1 MLKKKPVV
9 FIVEDDKDVAYLIQ
23 DVLEQQGADCVI
35 STDGESVL
43 ERAIE
48 LQPALILLDIRLPG
62 IDGYTVC
69 RRLKRSVEVK
79 DIPVIFVSALNTEDD
94 VLEAHQAGGVY
105 YISKPFDIDFLIRK
119 VKEMLN
125 VVVST
130 SKREMLSVERQVLY
144 VNSSYT
150 VGTDQFLDPV
160 RRYLNKSE
168 FKVMTIEDPQE
179 TLRVVR
185 QIRPDLILMD
195 VDQGNVPV
203 DTLLGV
209 LVSHPSTKLIP
220 MVVIS
225 DLFALH
231 AGATAEMPNVKAV
244 LPKPVEEQQLLSVLR
259 EVALGGL

>member
-35 STDGESVL
+35 ATAGEAVVD
-43 ERAIE
+43 RAVE

-69 RRLKRSVEVK
+69 RRLKRNSEVK
-79 DIPVIFVSALNTEDD
+79 HIPVVFISALNTEDD

-119 VKEMLN
+119 VKEILSL
-125 VVVST
+125 VVGT
-130 SKREMLSVERQVLY
+130 ENREMLSVERLVLY
-144 VNSSYT
+144 VNASYT

-160 RRYLNKSE
+160 RRYLSESE
-168 FKVMTIEDPQE
+168 FKLAAIEDPQE
-179 TLRVVR
+179 TLRSVR
-185 QIRPDLILMD
+185 QLRPDLILLD

-203 DTLLGV
+203 DTLLEV
-209 LVSHPSTKLIP
+209 LVNHPTTRMIP

-231 AGATAEMPNVKAV
+231 AGAASDMPNVKAV
-244 LPKPVEEQQLLSVLR
+244 LPKPVDELQLLSALR
-259 EVALGGL
+259 NVALAGF